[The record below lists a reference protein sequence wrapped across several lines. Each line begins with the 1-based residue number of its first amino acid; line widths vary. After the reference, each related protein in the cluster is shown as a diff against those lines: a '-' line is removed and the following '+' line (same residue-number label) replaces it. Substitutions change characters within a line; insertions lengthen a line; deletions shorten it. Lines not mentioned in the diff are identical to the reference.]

1 MTDMRERLAEILVGY
16 VDSYMGFASKKDMQD
31 RALEAAD
38 AVIAARWHDT
48 PATPSGA
55 QQVTDEMVE
64 AALAEF
70 IEQDWPRDQSD
81 ENAECLRSDMRA
93 ALEAAIAVRAIASVA
108 QQLPLSK
115 AGNRQAPCIPMRY
128 TNYRGE
134 TAIRHIIPLRVW
146 WGSTEWHPEP
156 DWLLESVDVEKC
168 ATRDFALSDADFRT
182 LSAPSPDIHPPC
194 PEGWAAPRMIFEA
207 VGELFG
213 PVASLESE
221 EAMLLRGPE
230 MPHAAEAVI
239 EALQRVQSSTAPS
252 PEAIRA
258 QAIEEAALD
267 ALRAYQQADEEGVMV
282 LVSREALDMA
292 IRALSPLPSGARV
305 VVIPAAGSDDKYA
318 LVEKI
323 EEAIQAAVSEVIL
336 TDRQNPH
343 LGAAV
348 SIKACSAALR
358 ALTEGEKP

>member
-1 MTDMRERLAEILVGY
+1 MSERVDLARLLSFAADPKYKPGDDPLSDFTAVVMADAILAAGY
-16 VDSYMGFASKKDMQD
+16 VRLPVEGSPE
-31 RALEAAD
+31 EAA
-38 AVIAARWHDT
+38 T
-48 PATPSGA
+48 PAPVAVPAAPSGA

-182 LSAPSPDIHPPC
+182 LSASPSPSSPANSAPPWTPPPRPLPASSPSGGSPMPDTSETPEDVIRFLAGDGDLSSDPRMANLAACIVMQQGAGFRSVVDLREEHCPDCGASGFNTGWGVWRFACGAEIHPDGEPATLC
-194 PEGWAAPRMIFEA
+194 PMPAPTE
-207 VGELFG
+207 
-213 PVASLESE
+213 
-221 EAMLLRGPE
+221 
-230 MPHAAEAVI
+230 
-239 EALQRVQSSTAPS
+239 
-252 PEAIRA
+252 
-258 QAIEEAALD
+258 
-267 ALRAYQQADEEGVMV
+267 
-282 LVSREALDMA
+282 
-292 IRALSPLPSGARV
+292 
-305 VVIPAAGSDDKYA
+305 
-318 LVEKI
+318 
-323 EEAIQAAVSEVIL
+323 
-336 TDRQNPH
+336 
-343 LGAAV
+343 
-348 SIKACSAALR
+348 
-358 ALTEGEKP
+358 LTETAQ